1 MNLLITRGLMFGGL
15 IAVTSPA
22 LIERYNRALKH
33 LTGKTTKLTEFHI
46 DLSGYSP
53 EVGDELKDDHYL
65 NPNGCNRQFILLTT
79 DQKTAPLLNVKFSTS
94 WGILTQF
101 IKDNE
106 PQLFA
111 LTARDAVA
119 GELLDS
125 VYEVSTPDKLLDYRR
140 VTVEADTVGAAVA
153 EAGQLTALIER
164 FRTEP
169 DGWRDAAL
177 IAEMIALAK
186 NTGDV
191 TRIPVAL
198 GKPSFEQPDFW
209 TSHFGGI
216 YIFRSVSAPAVISVA
231 PREKIG
237 ELPVPTQLDL
247 SNRNQIA
254 HFLEVNGLAEP
265 IVTAKGADAAAI
277 LQQKMDFV
285 LVDAAAT
292 LGLVVSPDAGQARRD
307 LRAVAQRLGPEV
319 PEEFKGLAALLRWVE
334 QSGDW
339 PKMTSEHP
347 AYFYA
352 LRAKPGPLRDLVNMF
367 LCELSPLDVRQMFI
381 CHKELFYQSY
391 RAWPPAKQTY
401 VAEFLAR
408 EYMVD
413 KAGARA
419 ALFGPEPGM
428 EVPVAEAQAAAAPQD
443 MIARVGPWGAVLG
456 GAVRR

>member
-33 LTGKTTKLTEFHI
+33 LTGKVTKLTEFHI

-53 EVGDELKDDHYL
+53 EVGDELQDDLYL

-101 IKDNE
+101 IADNE

-125 VYEVSTPDKLLDYRR
+125 VYEVSTPEKLLDYRR

-153 EAGQLTALIER
+153 EAAQLTGLIER

-169 DGWRDAAL
+169 DGWRDEAL
-177 IAEMIALAK
+177 IGQMIALAK
-186 NTGDV
+186 HTGDV

-216 YIFRSVSAPAVISVA
+216 YIFRSVAAPAVISVE
-231 PREKIG
+231 PRAKIG
-237 ELPVPTQLDL
+237 DLPVPTQLDL
-247 SNRNQIA
+247 TNRNQIA
-254 HFLEVNGLAEP
+254 QFLEVNGLAEP
-265 IVTAKGADAAAI
+265 IVMAKGADAAAI

-285 LVDAAAT
+285 LVEAAAT
-292 LGLVVSPDAGQARRD
+292 LGLEVSQDAGQARRD
-307 LRAVAQRLGPEV
+307 LRAVAQRLGPAA
-319 PEEFKGLAALLRWVE
+319 PEEFKGLSALLRWVE
-334 QSGDW
+334 HSGDW
-339 PKMTSEHP
+339 PKLTSEHP

-391 RAWPPAKQTY
+391 RTWAPAKQAY
-401 VAEFLAR
+401 VAEFLSR

-428 EVPVAEAQAAAAPQD
+428 ETPVTEAPD
-443 MIARVGPWGAVLG
+443 DLIARVGPWGAVLG
-456 GAVRR
+456 GR